1 MKTSVKLVVQAK
13 KSKIADAILAKLD
26 GISRIKYKSFDR
38 IRLSRDDFSEVQTP
52 AIQLIDVNETVE
64 HEQSRAKK
72 TWTIALE
79 LVLKETQ
86 YEPVNQQ
93 DLWNLAYEVERA
105 LWADPN
111 LSIPGVI
118 HLRYIGSQT
127 DLHLLEPYYFTRL
140 DFEVLYYEPLVRQCC

>member
-26 GISRIKYKSFDR
+26 GIGRIKYKSFDR